1 MSSSGGVLPMNQKH
15 VRKRLVAVRI
25 MTICLIV
32 LLSLSTVQGQP
43 LANESMVEQLVDGQ
57 GRVLFHSSE
66 PDSARRC
73 LAHEMSVPVQ
83 GVHISGS
90 GVHISGSV
98 GGMVLGDVVYTNENG
113 SISTAVPALT
123 PFEILSR
130 TGDLGGTLGSD
141 LQGDV
146 VILVADDFAGGR
158 FEVPLAAFTFSNED
172 SARNQLR
179 LAVDAG
185 EFSHG
190 ALVMHH
196 LNTLFDA
203 LEGFSLV

>member
-90 GVHISGSV
+90 GRSEERRV
-98 GGMVLGDVVYTNENG
+98 GKEC
-113 SISTAVPALT
+113 
-123 PFEILSR
+123 R
-130 TGDLGGTLGSD
+130 
-141 LQGDV
+141 
-146 VILVADDFAGGR
+146 
-158 FEVPLAAFTFSNED
+158 
-172 SARNQLR
+172 AR
-179 LAVDAG
+179 
-185 EFSHG
+185 G
-190 ALVMHH
+190 ARWH
-196 LNTLFDA
+196 
-203 LEGFSLV
+203 S